1 MEFFQD
7 EIEAIQ
13 KMLSESQ
20 GCTHKVDVIRVIKL
34 EGGLLEDGW
43 NLVLSRILKSMVSK
57 ATFYDSHHNVE

>member
-7 EIEAIQ
+7 GIEAIQ

-34 EGGLLEDGW
+34 EGGLLEDG
-43 NLVLSRILKSMVSK
+43 
-57 ATFYDSHHNVE
+57 